1 MLCYIVYKKGGGF
14 MKKSN
19 TQERLKL
26 IMEEKNLR
34 QVDLLN
40 KCMPY
45 CKKYNVRLGRNDIS
59 QYVSGKAEP
68 TQIRLSIL
76 AEALNVTETWLMGY
90 DVEREPT
97 FQFSSIEKE
106 LVTAYRN
113 KPEMQEAVNT
123 LLGISSNSANVY
135 EYPMAARSNSK
146 KIKLSSQDIENLEN
160 AKNYSEDE

>member
-1 MLCYIVYKKGGGF
+1 

-26 IMEEKNLR
+26 IMQEKNLR

-40 KCMPY
+40 KCMPF
-45 CKKYNVRLGRNDIS
+45 CEKYNVRLGRNDIS

-90 DVEREPT
+90 DVEREPN
-97 FQFSSIEKE
+97 FRFSSLEKE

-113 KPEMQEAVNT
+113 KP
-123 LLGISSNSANVY
+123 
-135 EYPMAARSNSK
+135 
-146 KIKLSSQDIENLEN
+146 
-160 AKNYSEDE
+160 

>member
-1 MLCYIVYKKGGGF
+1 

-97 FQFSSIEKE
+97 FQFSTLEKE
-106 LVTAYRN
+106 LITAYRN

-123 LLGISSNSANVY
+123 LLGISNNSQRTV
-135 EYPMAARSNSK
+135 EYPMAARTNAK
-146 KIKLSSQDIENLEN
+146 KIKLSAQEVESLKKAKEYNEDI
-160 AKNYSEDE
+160 

>member
-1 MLCYIVYKKGGGF
+1 

-97 FQFSSIEKE
+97 FQFSTLEKE
-106 LVTAYRN
+106 LITAYRN
-113 KPEMQEAVNT
+113 KPEMQSAVNT
-123 LLGISSNSANVY
+123 LLGISNNSQKTV
-135 EYPMAARSNSK
+135 EYPMAARTNAK
-146 KIKLSSQDIENLEN
+146 KIKLSAQEVESLKKAKEYNEDI
-160 AKNYSEDE
+160 

>member
-1 MLCYIVYKKGGGF
+1 
-14 MKKSN
+14 MKISN

-68 TQIRLSIL
+68 TQIR
-76 AEALNVTETWLMGY
+76 
-90 DVEREPT
+90 
-97 FQFSSIEKE
+97 
-106 LVTAYRN
+106 
-113 KPEMQEAVNT
+113 
-123 LLGISSNSANVY
+123 
-135 EYPMAARSNSK
+135 
-146 KIKLSSQDIENLEN
+146 
-160 AKNYSEDE
+160 

>member
-1 MLCYIVYKKGGGF
+1 

-97 FQFSSIEKE
+97 FKFSALEKE
-106 LVTAYRN
+106 LITAYRN

-123 LLGISSNSANVY
+123 LLGISNNSQRTV
-135 EYPMAARSNSK
+135 EYPMAARTNAK
-146 KIKLSSQDIENLEN
+146 KIKLSAQEVESLRKAKEYNEDI
-160 AKNYSEDE
+160 

>member
-1 MLCYIVYKKGGGF
+1 

-97 FQFSSIEKE
+97 FQFSTLEKE
-106 LVTAYRN
+106 LITAYRN
-113 KPEMQEAVNT
+113 KPEMQSAVNT
-123 LLGISSNSANVY
+123 LLGISNNSQRTV
-135 EYPMAARSNSK
+135 EYPMAARTNTK
-146 KIKLSSQDIENLEN
+146 KIKLSAQEVESLKKAKEYNEDI
-160 AKNYSEDE
+160 

>member
-1 MLCYIVYKKGGGF
+1 

-97 FQFSSIEKE
+97 FQFSTLEKE
-106 LVTAYRN
+106 LITAYRN
-113 KPEMQEAVNT
+113 KPEMQSAVNT
-123 LLGISSNSANVY
+123 LLGISNNSQRTV
-135 EYPMAARSNSK
+135 EYPMAARTNAK
-146 KIKLSSQDIENLEN
+146 KIKLSPQEVESLKKTKEYNEDI
-160 AKNYSEDE
+160 

>member
-1 MLCYIVYKKGGGF
+1 

-97 FQFSSIEKE
+97 FQFSTLEKE
-106 LVTAYRN
+106 LITAYRN
-113 KPEMQEAVNT
+113 KPEIQSAVNT
-123 LLGISSNSANVY
+123 LLGISNNSQRTV
-135 EYPMAARSNSK
+135 EYPMAARTNAK
-146 KIKLSSQDIENLEN
+146 KIKLSAQEVESLKKAKEYNEDI
-160 AKNYSEDE
+160 

>member
-1 MLCYIVYKKGGGF
+1 

-97 FQFSSIEKE
+97 FQFSTLEKE
-106 LVTAYRN
+106 LITAYRN
-113 KPEMQEAVNT
+113 KPEMQSAVNT
-123 LLGISSNSANVY
+123 LLGISNNSQKTV
-135 EYPMAARSNSK
+135 EYPMAARTTK
-146 KIKLSSQDIENLEN
+146 KIKLSAQEVERLKKAKEYNEDI
-160 AKNYSEDE
+160 

>member
-1 MLCYIVYKKGGGF
+1 

-97 FQFSSIEKE
+97 FQFSTLEKE
-106 LVTAYRN
+106 LITAYRN

-123 LLGISSNSANVY
+123 LLGISNNSQRTI
-135 EYPMAARSNSK
+135 EYPMAARTNAK
-146 KIKLSSQDIENLEN
+146 KIKLSAQEVERLKKAKEYNEDI
-160 AKNYSEDE
+160 

>member
-1 MLCYIVYKKGGGF
+1 

-97 FQFSSIEKE
+97 FQFSTLEKE

-123 LLGISSNSANVY
+123 LLGISNNSQRTV
-135 EYPMAARSNSK
+135 EYPMAARTNAK
-146 KIKLSSQDIENLEN
+146 KIKLSAQEVESLKKAKEYNEDI
-160 AKNYSEDE
+160 

>member
-1 MLCYIVYKKGGGF
+1 

-97 FQFSSIEKE
+97 FQFSTLEKE
-106 LVTAYRN
+106 LITAYRN
-113 KPEMQEAVNT
+113 KPEMQSAVNT
-123 LLGISSNSANVY
+123 LLGISNNSQRTV
-135 EYPMAARSNSK
+135 EYPMAARTNAK
-146 KIKLSSQDIENLEN
+146 KIKLSAQEVESLKKAKEYNEDI
-160 AKNYSEDE
+160 

>member
-1 MLCYIVYKKGGGF
+1 

-26 IMEEKNLR
+26 IMQEKNLR

-40 KCMPY
+40 KCMPF
-45 CKKYNVRLGRNDIS
+45 CEKYNVRLGRNDIS

-90 DVEREPT
+90 DVEREPN
-97 FQFSSIEKE
+97 FRFSSLEKE
-106 LVTAYRN
+106 LVTAFRN
-113 KPEMQEAVNT
+113 KPEMQSAVNT
-123 LLGISSNSANVY
+123 LLGISNNSQRKV
-135 EYPMAARSNSK
+135 EYPMAARTNAK
-146 KIKLSSQDIENLEN
+146 KIKLSAQEVESLKKAKDFNEDI
-160 AKNYSEDE
+160 

>member
-1 MLCYIVYKKGGGF
+1 

-97 FQFSSIEKE
+97 FQFSALEKE
-106 LVTAYRN
+106 LITAYRN
-113 KPEMQEAVNT
+113 KPEMQSAVNT
-123 LLGISSNSANVY
+123 LLGISNNSQRTV
-135 EYPMAARSNSK
+135 EYPMAARTNAK
-146 KIKLSSQDIENLEN
+146 KIKLSAQEVESLKKAKEYNEDI
-160 AKNYSEDE
+160 

>member
-1 MLCYIVYKKGGGF
+1 

-97 FQFSSIEKE
+97 FQFSTLEKE
-106 LVTAYRN
+106 LITAYRN

-123 LLGISSNSANVY
+123 LLGISNNSQRTV
-135 EYPMAARSNSK
+135 EYPMAARTNAK
-146 KIKLSSQDIENLEN
+146 KIKLSPQEVESLKKTKEYNEDI
-160 AKNYSEDE
+160 